1 MLIFRHSKI
10 DLLAWIPLTSIIT
23 EVVMRAVGSLPVMFT
38 LLNELYPTEIRTQ
51 SIAINDTI
59 GQWFLTF

>member
-1 MLIFRHSKI
+1 
-10 DLLAWIPLTSIIT
+10 
-23 EVVMRAVGSLPVMFT
+23 MRAVGSLPVMFT

-59 GQWFLTF
+59 GQWFLTFYCKISALSAFAINTASNWY

>member
-1 MLIFRHSKI
+1 
-10 DLLAWIPLTSIIT
+10 
-23 EVVMRAVGSLPVMFT
+23 MRAVGSLPVMFT

-59 GQWFLTF
+59 GQWFLTFYCKKSLSKKAMSIGFFFVANS